1 MSEEAKK
8 NVHALGKR
16 NSKKDF
22 SDVTLFGTPVPQA
35 ASTAKRN
42 SNLPPKFGQSAE
54 NYRRSL
60 MNETTDTFNSS
71 LGLLHNISTLIDDNF
86 MNLKKQSAPKK
97 AIDTERE
104 LARKLLQKCSEPI
117 IKNEDKTNKENDANE
132 QNRISEKY
140 SGGIK
145 EDFSTQSLPVNE
157 GEKNTLFPETSMS
170 SSVLFEPREITAR
183 SSEMSKIS
191 GSFLPNTSSKAG
203 FSMNSTAAEMIAQ
216 FGQEDFRSDS
226 RAINQLEADELSW
239 RENYSYAM
247 PLGTNNSEK
256 EHLEFSCFSGI
267 IGDVD
272 LTVESDSGHKLSFG
286 EYFKRKCGNFGE
298 LSESEA
304 VDRPSFGFSIRSP
317 KKREIM
323 EPLINITGMTNATEA
338 CGQKEMVNNFSS
350 TVDMTK
356 ESLMSL
362 SSIAQVLENIN
373 DGTPRKLVD
382 QLIMA
387 NKKRKEPQAVS
398 DTYTVMSFTRNS
410 MPASSSNTLE
420 AEKHENDSSYND
432 RTLKNQSNKFS
443 LDSRTLQSCL
453 VKNRSLTL
461 TPTKEDEVV
470 SPKPRILSS
479 TAVSMDLSKLK
490 DGKNEL
496 SFPETKPIIGKSNQS
511 PLNSPR
517 EGAISPIS
525 KYENLKEIYI
535 KKGSPMSERYNEN
548 PSHSLTGTNPS
559 TERFKNE
566 KSSINKDS
574 SFTST
579 HHSSLEENIIIG
591 KKTQELCMCVV
602 GIRKEIDLDVMNKSD
617 RWITLSVILNQIQ
630 GDGDAI
636 EFFLPVNVLVN
647 PNSSG
652 ILKIEVKILKTTTPI
667 IAVLNIRTTDFVT
680 QSKWDTKYIICF
692 VSEELQIDVL
702 TPANKMELNFEAI
715 TQNGHQILPIT
726 FENKNCID
734 LPLLLFILQDEP
746 NTFSIKKADN
756 ESTTDENSSNS
767 KLVKFCL
774 KSRESCTMNIEFQG
788 VTLNLFEAF
797 EPSNSLK
804 KIKGKLVLQTDS
816 NSQVDPGIVINEIP
830 LFGSI
835 GICKLRVINTELP
848 IIIPKMQ
855 SRTLTFYNSG
865 SIGIPLSAM
874 IVENEG
880 EKNEKL
886 CDDFVVRPETLFLHC
901 FENGS
906 FTISYM
912 PRNSNNLDRHVM
924 VKITAGK
931 NNSLYSVIGKMESSI
946 EETFES
952 FQCETLQHLRTIS
965 SPNSPLNRS
974 PNSGRDSP
982 GGSVS
987 SSTIA
992 GDVLPIRATHSSL
1005 AWTSIRVG
1013 KSDIKE
1019 FAIRNCSNNKI
1030 KLHASIISKD
1040 KSFKFVRDSQ
1050 TTSNVLALTLQ
1061 PAESKTII
1069 VVFSP
1074 LFAGAATGRVLFQHY
1089 SHAKDNTESR
1099 PQKTISLFGY
1109 GGSTK
1114 LEISKAFK
1122 DTGGLMWLS
1131 LGKMSGGSLD
1141 AKIKL
1146 ENLGDLSCYVKL
1158 KLIPKAVYPSM
1169 AVSWSVEPSK
1179 LLLNPKEAQWVCLE
1193 FRPRKE
1199 DLRLLGKNTVSH
1211 VGTLKLTYGDEPTRL
1226 RIRRL
1231 FYKMKESA
1239 PKNMKD
1245 QEFWNE
1251 IHPICKAFPGE
1262 TFIRDLTLV
1271 RDSNTNLGDL
1281 CRGINYQE
1289 LKLTVESSADE
1300 TMTMLQDDMDE
1311 TQTFYSL
1318 CSDSCNDITV
1328 TGDSYLPVDS
1338 VLEAP
1343 NQHYIRDIED
1353 AFIVHPSE
1361 ITLNASS
1368 KNEAT
1373 IVISTNSKVAQP
1385 FETVLSNGQN
1395 CLTVVPNS
1403 GMIPTGRSLSLKVE
1417 CRKQVTRN
1425 FETVLKI
1432 YTANDKRDVTIR
1444 VYKDSLNS
1452 ARTLSPR

>member
-1 MSEEAKK
+1 MSEEARKNLAPGKK
-8 NVHALGKR
+8 

-22 SDVTLFGTPVPQA
+22 VDNTVFGTPLPLA

-42 SNLPPKFGQSAE
+42 SNLPPRYGQ
-54 NYRRSL
+54 NVDDYRKSL
-60 MNETTDTFNSS
+60 MNETSETFNSS

-117 IKNEDKTNKENDANE
+117 IKNEDKTDKENDANV
-132 QNRISEKY
+132 QNRISETH
-140 SGGIK
+140 SK
-145 EDFSTQSLPVNE
+145 EMKEQISTQSFDND
-157 GEKNTLFPETSMS
+157 EKNLHFPKTSLS
-170 SSVLFEPREITAR
+170 SSVLFEPREIAAR

-191 GSFLPNTSSKAG
+191 GNSMQNTSQTA
-203 FSMNSTAAEMIAQ
+203 FSMNSTAAEMMAQ
-216 FGQEDFRSDS
+216 FGQEEFRSNS
-226 RAINQLEADELSW
+226 GLMKQLDADELSW
-239 RENYSYAM
+239 RENYKFAM
-247 PLGTNNSEK
+247 PTSTNIPEK

-272 LTVESDSGHKLSFG
+272 LTIESDNGHKLSFG

-298 LSESEA
+298 LSETEA
-304 VDRPSFGFSIRSP
+304 VDRPSLGFSIRSP
-317 KKREIM
+317 KKREKM
-323 EPLINITGMTNATEA
+323 EALVNITGMTNEA
-338 CGQKEMVNNFSS
+338 CGQKEMNNFSS

-387 NKKRKEPQAVS
+387 NKKRKDPTPIS
-398 DTYTVMSFTRNS
+398 DTYTVMSFNRNS
-410 MPASSSNTLE
+410 MPASTSHTLE
-420 AEKHENDSSYND
+420 AEKIDNDSSYND
-432 RTLKNQSNKFS
+432 RTLKNQTSKFS
-443 LDSRTLQSCL
+443 LDSRTLQSSL
-453 VKNRSLTL
+453 SKNRSLTL
-461 TPTKEDEVV
+461 ASSSTSKVDKIE

-479 TAVSMDLSKLK
+479 TVVSMDLPKLK
-490 DGKNEL
+490 ENKNEL
-496 SFPETKPIIGKSNQS
+496 SFPESKPIIEKSNQS
-511 PLNSPR
+511 PLNSPKER
-517 EGAISPIS
+517 KSSPQS

-535 KKGSPMSERYNEN
+535 KKGSPMNEKYEV
-548 PSHSLTGTNPS
+548 PSFPIKTSSPLA
-559 TERFKNE
+559 EKLKNE
-566 KSSINKDS
+566 QFSINKES
-574 SFTST
+574 SLSSSLHT
-579 HHSSLEENIIIG
+579 SLEENIIIG

-602 GIRKEIDLDVMNKSD
+602 GIRKEIDLDVMNKGG
-617 RWITLSVILNQIQ
+617 RWITLSVTLNQIQ
-630 GDGDAI
+630 GDSDAI

-647 PNSSG
+647 PYSSG

-667 IAVLNIRTTDFVT
+667 IAVLNIATTDFVT
-680 QSKWDTKYIICF
+680 QSRWDSKYIICF
-692 VSEELQIDVL
+692 VSEELQIDVV
-702 TPANKMELNFEAI
+702 TPTNKMELNFDAI
-715 TQNGHQILPIT
+715 TQNGSQILPIT

-734 LPLLLFILQDEP
+734 LPLILFILQEEP
-746 NTFSIKKADN
+746 TTFSIKKADN
-756 ESTTDENSSNS
+756 ESSNDENST
-767 KLVKFCL
+767 KLVKFFL
-774 KSRESCTMNIEFQG
+774 KSRERCTMNIEFQG
-788 VTLNLFEAF
+788 IALNLFEGF
-797 EPSNSLK
+797 ESSNNLR
-804 KIKGKLVLQTDS
+804 KIKGKIVLQTES
-816 NSQVDPGIVINEIP
+816 NSQADPGIVINEIS

-848 IIIPKMQ
+848 ITIPKMQ
-855 SRTLTFYNSG
+855 SRSLTFYNSG
-865 SIGIPLSAM
+865 SIGMPLSAM

-906 FTISYM
+906 FSISYM
-912 PRNSNNLDRHVM
+912 PRNSNEPERHVM

-931 NNSLYSVIGKMESSI
+931 NTSLYPVIGKIESPV
-946 EETFES
+946 EETYES
-952 FQCETLQHLRTIS
+952 FQSETLQHLRTIS
-965 SPNSPLNRS
+965 SPSSPLNRS

-982 GGSVS
+982 GGSVT

-992 GDVLPIRATHSSL
+992 GDILPIRATHSSL
-1005 AWTSIRVG
+1005 TWTSIRVG
-1013 KSDIKE
+1013 KSDSKE
-1019 FAIRNCSNNKI
+1019 FTIRNSSNNKI
-1030 KLHASIISKD
+1030 KLIASITSKD
-1040 KSFKFVRDSQ
+1040 KSFKFIRDRQ
-1050 TTSNVLALTLQ
+1050 TTANSLALTLQ
-1061 PAESKTII
+1061 PAESKTIT

-1074 LFAGAATGRVLFQHY
+1074 HSAGAATGRVFFQHY
-1089 SHAKDNTESR
+1089 AHAKDNLESR
-1099 PQKTISLFGY
+1099 PHKTISLFGY

-1146 ENLGDLSCYVKL
+1146 ENLGDLACYVKL

-1179 LLLNPKEAQWVCLE
+1179 LLLNPKEEQWVSLV

-1199 DLRLLGKNTVSH
+1199 DLRLLDKNTVSH
-1211 VGTLKLTYGDEPTRL
+1211 VGTLKLTHGDEPTRL

-1239 PKNMKD
+1239 PQNTKD

-1251 IHPICKAFPGE
+1251 VHPICKAFPGE

-1271 RDSNTNLGDL
+1271 RDSSSNLGDL
-1281 CRGINYQE
+1281 ARGINYQE

-1328 TGDSYLPVDS
+1328 TGDSYLPVES
-1338 VLEAP
+1338 VLETP
-1343 NQHYIRDIED
+1343 NQHFIRDVED
-1353 AFIVHPSE
+1353 AFIVNPNE
-1361 ITLNASS
+1361 VTLNPSI

-1385 FETVLSNGQN
+1385 FETVLSNGLN
-1395 CLTVVPNS
+1395 CLTVIPNS

-1417 CRKQVTRN
+1417 CKKQVTKN
-1425 FETVLKI
+1425 FEAILKI
-1432 YTANDKRDVTIR
+1432 YTANDKREVTIR
-1444 VYKDSLNS
+1444 VYNNERLNS
-1452 ARTLSPR
+1452 VRNLSPL